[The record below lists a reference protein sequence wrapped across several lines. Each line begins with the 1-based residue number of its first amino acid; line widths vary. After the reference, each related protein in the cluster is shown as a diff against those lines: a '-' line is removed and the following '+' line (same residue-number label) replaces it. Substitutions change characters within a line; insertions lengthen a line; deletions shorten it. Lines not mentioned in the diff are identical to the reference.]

1 MHPKKIIIAGIFGG
15 FLLLVIN
22 FLCGFIA
29 NALLPY
35 TIFEIPGMRPMT
47 DPFAAL
53 FFLYPFVLA
62 FTAGILYDFIHPV
75 LRGDSA
81 RNGVV
86 FGLLLFIVVT
96 IPNQFVIWSSMYY
109 PAGFYLSS
117 ILYGIIGFPLF
128 GILCVVIWGKEGVEA
143 LKKEYTT
150 I

>member
-1 MHPKKIIIAGIFGG
+1 MHPKKIIIAGILGG
-15 FLLLVIN
+15 SLLLVIS
-22 FLCGFIA
+22 FLCGVIT
-29 NALLPY
+29 NALLPHN
-35 TIFEIPGMRPMT
+35 IFEIPGMRPMT
-47 DPFAAL
+47 DPVAVL

-62 FTAGILYDFIHPV
+62 FTTGILYDFIHPV
-75 LRGDSA
+75 LRGDSV
-81 RNGVV
+81 RKGVV

-109 PAGFYLSS
+109 PTGFYISS